1 MEILNKREL
10 QQIAFNHLS
19 DIDYQYF
26 MNLYKSC
33 TAKPYS
39 FLVIGTTLASANSPR
54 YRKNLFKRI
63 KKLIL
68 TIDYKIIDKKD
79 NIL

>member
-19 DIDYQYF
+19 DIDYQDF

-39 FLVIGTTLASANSPR
+39 FFFFCTTLASDNSPR
-54 YRKNLFKRI
+54 FRKNLFKRI